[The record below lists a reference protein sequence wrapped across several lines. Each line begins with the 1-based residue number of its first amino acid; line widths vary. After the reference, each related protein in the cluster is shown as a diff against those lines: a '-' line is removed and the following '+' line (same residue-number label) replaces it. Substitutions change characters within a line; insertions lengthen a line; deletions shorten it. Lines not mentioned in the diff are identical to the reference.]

1 MKPDRPG
8 FVTPTMRLSLSPQE
22 AWQPLPAAE
31 WTTDAARHLLRR
43 AGWTA
48 RTEDVTRATQEGLSA
63 TLDRLFPAALPR
75 LEKPRLVARFEE
87 TALNVQQSLQGKTG
101 DERLRG
107 QRELQERSRIAIQEL
122 SIKWLQFASVPAH
135 SALAKW
141 VLFLSDVY
149 VIAADKVRN
158 AGVVYQHFDIL
169 AQNGFGPAP
178 ALAKAVSR
186 SPAMVIYL
194 DLAQSQLRAPNENFA
209 RELFELFVLG
219 EGNYTEADI
228 KEAAR
233 AFTGYRTRPEGGF
246 RLDLRQQDLREKT
259 LFGQKGKFTGD
270 DVIDLAYRQPAAA
283 TFLPREMAR
292 TYLSDSALPA
302 EHLAALGELW
312 RAGGLELQSLVRQFF
327 SSRLFFAPEFRGNV
341 IKSPIQFYLGLVQ
354 DLGLDVAPIPRLTL
368 TPLRQMGQALFYP
381 PNVRGWVGGRQWIN
395 SATLTAR
402 RQFVESLFNAID
414 ENTLNADEQIELVA
428 ARTNGIHHFTVTD
441 PDLEPLAQLAPSA
454 AAGRLV
460 DDLLPGAGATDV
472 RESLQQFI
480 ATGPTDPRQRLRRLR
495 RAAVTVMQSP
505 EYQLC

>member
-1 MKPDRPG
+1 
-8 FVTPTMRLSLSPQE
+8 MRLSLSPQE
-22 AWQPLPAAE
+22 AWQPLPAAG
-31 WTTDAARHLLRR
+31 WTADAARHLLRR

-48 RTEDVTRATQEGLSA
+48 RAEDVARATQEGLAA
-63 TLDRLFPAALPR
+63 TLDRLFPAAPTL
-75 LEKPRLVARFEE
+75 LEKPLLVSRFEE
-87 TALNVQQSLQGKTG
+87 TAMSVQRSLQGKTG

-107 QRELQERSRIAIQEL
+107 QRELQERSRLAIQEL
-122 SIKWLQFASVPAH
+122 SIKWLQFAAVPAN
-135 SALAKW
+135 SAVAKW

-149 VIAADKVRN
+149 VISADKVRN

-169 AQNGFGPAP
+169 ARNGFGPAP
-178 ALAKAVSR
+178 ALSKAVSR

-233 AFTGYRTRPEGGF
+233 AFTGYRARQEGGF
-246 RLDLRQQDLREKT
+246 RLDPRQQDLREKT
-259 LFGQKGKFTGD
+259 LFGEKGKFTGD

-292 TYLSDSALPA
+292 SYLSDTSLPA
-302 EHLAALGELW
+302 EHLMALGEHWQTSGFEL
-312 RAGGLELQSLVRQFF
+312 RALVRRFF
-327 SSRLFFAPEFRGNV
+327 GSRLFFAPEVRGNV
-341 IKSPIQFYLGLVQ
+341 IKSPIQFYLGFIQ
-354 DLGLDVAPIPRLTL
+354 DMGLDVAPIPRLTL

-414 ENTLNADEQIELVA
+414 ENALNADEQIEIVA
-428 ARTNGIHHFTVTD
+428 ARTNGTQHFTVTD
-441 PDLEPLAQLAPSA
+441 SDLEPLAWLGPPA
-454 AAGRLV
+454 AAARLV
-460 DDLLPGAGATDV
+460 EDFLTGTPATEV

-480 ATGPTDPRQRLRRLR
+480 ASGPPEPRQRLRRLR